1 MLNDIRIWDINDN
14 EINLSNYGL
23 TGLDLTP
30 ESPSYTVQTETIEGM
45 DGAIA
50 LGKQLNPRNL
60 TARFLVKSFD
70 YTDSLIKRD
79 EIYNLFNGTE
89 PFYIAETKL
98 PYKRWLV
105 ESVEPWTP
113 ERYNPTTM
121 EITLNLICWKGRPES
136 IGTSIQ
142 AKTFEHLQE
151 LPVTYTDYQDIYATK
166 FKIYNPGQLIDPR
179 NPNHYLKITY
189 KGNSENL
196 RIENK
201 TTGDVWQYLG
211 TSNLN
216 DEIVIEG
223 IRSTKNGL
231 SIFRDTNKRLIS
243 IAPGWNEFE
252 ISGAPDTREY
262 AIQANMP
269 RKKIPAEL
277 KKNPLTFEFKF
288 IF

>member
-1 MLNDIRIWDINDN
+1 MTYVQKLNGQMIDLDELGIRTRDFIVH
-14 EINLSNYGL
+14 
-23 TGLDLTP
+23 
-30 ESPSYTVQTETIEGM
+30 SPSYIHTFEEVEGM
-45 DGAIA
+45 DGVIDLGTKTGPRQITCLFRFIA
-50 LGKQLNPRNL
+50 DDWIDFGQ
-60 TARFLVKSFD
+60 
-70 YTDSLIKRD
+70 KRD
-79 EIYNLFNGTE
+79 EIFNLFESKE
-89 PFYIAETKL
+89 PFYLIEKRNL
-98 PYKRWLV
+98 FKRWLV
-105 ESVEPWTP
+105 KVADS
-113 ERYNPTTM
+113 Y
-121 EITLNLICWKGRPES
+121 EIPQRNVFGNFEINFIAIKGYAES

-196 RIENK
+196 RIRNL
-201 TTGDVWQYLG
+201 TTGDEWAYNGV
-211 TSNLN
+211 SNPE
-216 DEIVIEG
+216 DVIVLEG

-231 SIFRDTNKRLIS
+231 SIFRQMNKRLITL
-243 IAPGWNEFE
+243 AHGWNEFE

>member
-1 MLNDIRIWDINDN
+1 MLNSIRIWDINDN
-14 EINLSNYGL
+14 EINLSDYGL

-30 ESPSYTVQTETIEGM
+30 ESPSYTVQTETVEGM
-45 DGAIA
+45 DGTIV
-50 LGKQLNPRNL
+50 LGKQLNPRNI
-60 TARFLVKSFD
+60 TARFLVQSFD
-70 YTDSLIKRD
+70 YTDSLIKR
-79 EIYNLFNGTE
+79 ENIYNLFNGVE
-89 PFYIAETKL
+89 PFYIGETKL
-98 PYKRWLV
+98 PYQRWLV

-113 ERYNPTTM
+113 ERFNPKTM
-121 EITLNLICWKGRPES
+121 QITLNLICWKGRAES
-136 IGTSIQ
+136 IGTTTMAS
-142 AKTFEHLQE
+142 TFEYMD
-151 LPVTYTDYQDIYATK
+151 LPVTYTDYTMHATK
-166 FKIYNPGQLIDPR
+166 FKIYNAGVTIDPR
-179 NPNHYLKITY
+179 NINHFLKITY

-231 SIFRDTNKRLIS
+231 SIFRQTNKRLIT

-252 ISGAPDTREY
+252 ISGAPDAREY

-269 RKKIPAEL
+269 RKKISAEL
-277 KKNPLTFEFKF
+277 KKNPITFEFKF
-288 IF
+288 MF

>member
-1 MLNDIRIWDINDN
+1 MTYVQKLNGQMIDLDELGIRTRDFIVH
-14 EINLSNYGL
+14 
-23 TGLDLTP
+23 
-30 ESPSYTVQTETIEGM
+30 SPSYIHTFEEVEGM
-45 DGAIA
+45 DGVIDLGTKTGTRQITCLFRFIA
-50 LGKQLNPRNL
+50 DDWIDFGQ
-60 TARFLVKSFD
+60 
-70 YTDSLIKRD
+70 KRD
-79 EIYNLFNGTE
+79 EIFNLFESKE
-89 PFYIAETKL
+89 PFYLIEKRSL
-98 PYKRWLV
+98 FKRWLV
-105 ESVEPWTP
+105 KVADS
-113 ERYNPTTM
+113 Y
-121 EITLNLICWKGRPES
+121 EIPQRNVFGNFEINFVAIKGYAES

-201 TTGDVWQYLG
+201 TTGDVWQYMG

-216 DEIVIEG
+216 DEIVLEG
-223 IRSTKNGL
+223 IRATKNGL
-231 SIFRDTNKRLIS
+231 SIFRQTNKRLIT

>member
-1 MLNDIRIWDINDN
+1 MTYVQKLNGQMIDLDELGIRTRDFIVH
-14 EINLSNYGL
+14 
-23 TGLDLTP
+23 
-30 ESPSYTVQTETIEGM
+30 SPSYIHTFEEVEGM
-45 DGAIA
+45 DGVIDLGTKTGPRQITCLFRFIA
-50 LGKQLNPRNL
+50 DDWIDFGQ
-60 TARFLVKSFD
+60 
-70 YTDSLIKRD
+70 KRD
-79 EIYNLFNGTE
+79 EIFNLFESKE
-89 PFYIAETKL
+89 PFYLIEKRNL
-98 PYKRWLV
+98 FKRWLV
-105 ESVEPWTP
+105 KVADS
-113 ERYNPTTM
+113 Y
-121 EITLNLICWKGRPES
+121 EIPQRNVFGNFEINFVAIKGYAES

-151 LPVTYTDYQDIYATK
+151 LPVTYTDYQNIYATK

-196 RIENK
+196 RIRNL
-201 TTGDVWQYLG
+201 TTGDEWAYNGV
-211 TSNLN
+211 SNPE
-216 DEIVIEG
+216 DVIVLEG

-231 SIFRDTNKRLIS
+231 SIFRQTNKRLITL
-243 IAPGWNEFE
+243 AHGWNEFE

>member
-1 MLNDIRIWDINDN
+1 MTYVQKLNGQMIDLDELGIRTRDFIVH
-14 EINLSNYGL
+14 
-23 TGLDLTP
+23 
-30 ESPSYTVQTETIEGM
+30 SPSYIHTFEEVEGM
-45 DGAIA
+45 DGVIDLGTKTGPRQITCLFRFIA
-50 LGKQLNPRNL
+50 DNWIDFGQ
-60 TARFLVKSFD
+60 
-70 YTDSLIKRD
+70 KRD
-79 EIYNLFNGTE
+79 EIFNLFESKE
-89 PFYIAETKL
+89 PFYLIEKRNL
-98 PYKRWLV
+98 FKRWLV
-105 ESVEPWTP
+105 KVADS
-113 ERYNPTTM
+113 Y
-121 EITLNLICWKGRPES
+121 EIPQRNVFGDFEINFVAIKGYAES

-201 TTGDVWQYLG
+201 TTGDVWQYMG

-216 DEIVIEG
+216 DEIVLEG
-223 IRSTKNGL
+223 IRATKNGL
-231 SIFRDTNKRLIS
+231 SIFRQTNKRLIT

>member
-1 MLNDIRIWDINDN
+1 MSTIIERLNNTTYVLEELNIITRDFIVSSPEYRH
-14 EINLSNYGL
+14 NL
-23 TGLDLTP
+23 
-30 ESPSYTVQTETIEGM
+30 EEIEGM
-45 DGAIA
+45 DGVVD
-50 LGKQLNPRNL
+50 LGTTEGPRRITL
-60 TARFLVKSFD
+60 ELYFEADEVMK
-70 YTDSLIKRD
+70 YAEKRD
-79 EIYNLFNGTE
+79 EVFEIFASKE
-89 PFYIAETKL
+89 PFYVIDGRSPGK
-98 PYKRWLV
+98 KWLV
-105 ESVEPWTP
+105 KVDRPFAPSQVRKYGLFQVE
-113 ERYNPTTM
+113 
-121 EITLNLICWKGRPES
+121 LIAIKGRAES

-142 AKTFEHLQE
+142 AKTFEHLQN

-166 FKIYNPGQLIDPR
+166 FKIYNPGQKINPR

-231 SIFRDTNKRLIS
+231 SIFRDTNKRLIT

>member
-1 MLNDIRIWDINDN
+1 MTYVQKLNGQMIDLDELGIRTRDFIVH
-14 EINLSNYGL
+14 
-23 TGLDLTP
+23 
-30 ESPSYTVQTETIEGM
+30 SPSYIHTFEEVEGM
-45 DGAIA
+45 DGVIDLGTKTGPRQITCLFRFIA
-50 LGKQLNPRNL
+50 DDWIDFGQ
-60 TARFLVKSFD
+60 
-70 YTDSLIKRD
+70 KRD
-79 EIYNLFNGTE
+79 EIFNLFESKE
-89 PFYIAETKL
+89 PFYLIEKRNL
-98 PYKRWLV
+98 FKRWLV
-105 ESVEPWTP
+105 KVADS
-113 ERYNPTTM
+113 Y
-121 EITLNLICWKGRPES
+121 EIPQRNVFGNFEINFVAIKGYAES

-151 LPVTYTDYQDIYATK
+151 LPVTYTDYQNIYATK
-166 FKIYNPGQLIDPR
+166 FKIYNPGQPIDPR

-231 SIFRDTNKRLIS
+231 SIFRDTNKRLIT

>member
-1 MLNDIRIWDINDN
+1 MTYVQKLNGQMIDLDELGIRTRDFIVH
-14 EINLSNYGL
+14 
-23 TGLDLTP
+23 
-30 ESPSYTVQTETIEGM
+30 SPSYIHTFEEVEGM
-45 DGAIA
+45 DGVIDLGTKVGPRQITCLFRFIA
-50 LGKQLNPRNL
+50 
-60 TARFLVKSFD
+60 D
-70 YTDSLIKRD
+70 DWTDFGQKRD
-79 EIYNLFNGTE
+79 EIFNLFDSKE
-89 PFYIAETKL
+89 PFYLIEKRNL
-98 PYKRWLV
+98 FKRWLV
-105 ESVEPWTP
+105 KVNDSFEIPQKAMFGDFSVNFTA
-113 ERYNPTTM
+113 
-121 EITLNLICWKGRPES
+121 IKGYAES

-142 AKTFEHLQE
+142 AKTFEHLQN

-179 NPNHYLKITY
+179 NINHYLKITY

-211 TSNLN
+211 TSNLD

-231 SIFRDTNKRLIS
+231 SIFRDTNKRLIT

>member
-1 MLNDIRIWDINDN
+1 MTYVQKLNGQMIDLDELGIRTRDFIVH
-14 EINLSNYGL
+14 
-23 TGLDLTP
+23 
-30 ESPSYTVQTETIEGM
+30 SPSYIHTFEEVEGM
-45 DGAIA
+45 DGVIDLGTKTGTRQITCLFRFIA
-50 LGKQLNPRNL
+50 DDWIDFGQ
-60 TARFLVKSFD
+60 
-70 YTDSLIKRD
+70 KRD
-79 EIYNLFNGTE
+79 EIFNLFESKE
-89 PFYIAETKL
+89 PFYLIEKRNL
-98 PYKRWLV
+98 FKRWLV
-105 ESVEPWTP
+105 KVADS
-113 ERYNPTTM
+113 Y
-121 EITLNLICWKGRPES
+121 EIPQRNVFGDFEINFVAIKGYAES

-243 IAPGWNEFE
+243 IALGWNEFE

>member
-1 MLNDIRIWDINDN
+1 MMNLIIERNNTQYDLDELGITTTDFVVSYPEYEHTFEKNDGMNGLIDLGSTIHATSIRG
-14 EINLSNYGL
+14 EFYF
-23 TGLDLTP
+23 
-30 ESPSYTVQTETIEGM
+30 EAETIE
-45 DGAIA
+45 
-50 LGKQLNPRNL
+50 NF
-60 TARFLVKSFD
+60 TE
-70 YTDSLIKRD
+70 KRD
-79 EIYNLFNGTE
+79 LVFEIFDSSET
-89 PFYIAETKL
+89 FYITDTRQS
-98 PYKRWLV
+98 YKRWFVKVNNPFEVEQLLKYGLFQV
-105 ESVEPWTP
+105 EFIAIKGYAESV
-113 ERYNPTTM
+113 
-121 EITLNLICWKGRPES
+121 
-136 IGTSIQ
+136 GTSIQ

-179 NPNHYLKITY
+179 NINHYLKITY

-201 TTGDVWQYLG
+201 TTGDVWQYMG

-216 DEIVIEG
+216 DEIVLEG
-223 IRSTKNGL
+223 IRATKNGL
-231 SIFRDTNKRLIS
+231 SIFRQTNKRLIT